1 MAEQGDD
8 TGTEKNS
15 ATSEEMSDSP
25 MLLSQRWQQCSSK
38 ADLNTALYQFWRD
51 NVPRAYTSN
60 ELSVPEEDLMCQEKL
75 LQPLE
80 WFICNG
86 DPSLVFQQLKKTD
99 NPPQLCGRV
108 FKMGEPTYSC
118 RDCAM
123 DPTCVLCIECF
134 QKSKHKTHRYRM
146 NTSGGG
152 GYCDCGDIEAW
163 KSDPYCSIHQRN
175 PEKPAQD
182 PLEHLPVDMQS
193 YSSALFC
200 IILHYCC
207 DMLLQ
212 DDLEVPVEDLR
223 PKTLEDTY
231 CTMLFNDEIHT
242 YEQVIETLRKAV
254 NCTPKEAVD
263 FATIVDREGR
273 STVRNGLYKDCERAR
288 TIIKRNTGL
297 HDAKSLKVQV
307 MHSTV
312 VAHQTY
318 ALKLLSWLSEVASYA
333 DGLRQLQCQE
343 LMKPLHAS
351 EYTILEQIMLKDTK
365 LWKVARIQW
374 HKLFMSTLLMD
385 MEYKKKFAIMFTKHY
400 SQILHDFAEDD
411 HDHVVS
417 VTSLSVQIYTVPTVS
432 RMLIIEHNLLAVILK
447 TFVDYTQKFR
457 EGPAGGKFRF
467 QRMNLNGL
475 RRFQF
480 VLIDLRY
487 ILSNKPEEW
496 TPAVRDRVMDG
507 ITVLLDLLSA
517 MHGMDQVVRQVGKH
531 IEIEPEWETAF
542 NLQIKLGPCLTLLLD
557 WCVSDRSLLLRT
569 YRATMTALRKIVH
582 NCQER
587 EVEVADHKTKCLVY
601 NVSTKP
607 ITVHCT
613 LVRFL
618 AGLQLELGRYNLS
631 YLSDGL
637 LPPHPLS
644 PLELMEEPLRTQVL
658 MAQVNAAMWRRNGY
672 SLLNQIYYYQNVACQ
687 REMYDKDIIMLQ
699 SCACLMD
706 SNDFMIR
713 ALDRYN
719 LVRFLTVEFEG
730 SSTPEDIQQRT
741 LGLAIL
747 EEFLHLLI
755 VLVSERYIPGV
766 GQVTR
771 ADRVRREVLHQ
782 LYINSMSHSEI
793 VKALPKDHCHETG
806 VEEVIN
812 SVANFKK
819 PTGTNSKGLYEI
831 KPDCLAEYSPFF
843 YHYSRVD
850 QSKSE
855 EQQRK
860 RMKQDK
866 PVQVACPPLP
876 PLPSPN
882 FKNLPHLLDSE
893 VLVSVLHT
901 IVRRAVERIRQ
912 IYSEQS
918 LQRALF
924 LTGLAVLE
932 EKRHAKMGEEFHFL
946 EKAVKGEPSLLNL
959 LKNLT
964 GNSTVEPHKELLAWV
979 LQNITELQLMRGD
992 TATASLAPS
1001 CPAPKGQDQELLRQ
1015 QQAERQ
1021 RRSELAMKKRAH
1033 AMDQMRAMQRSFIR
1047 QNPEFFE
1054 QTLEGAREERTASTS
1069 SMDTVDM
1076 FLKSSSMEDA
1086 FVALGPSHS
1095 EPLLDETSKVTCILC
1110 MEESEIRVDG
1120 DSLVLPMFVQR
1131 STVLAQAR
1139 NKDLGN
1145 PDELDPLFVSAQLTW
1160 GVHANT
1166 CGHIMH
1172 ADCWQGY
1179 FESLVI
1185 KEQRRTFRFRNNL
1198 SYDLTRHQYLC
1209 PLCKT
1214 IGNTVI
1220 PLIPPLQ
1227 ALLPE
1232 EESDTSC
1239 SAFQEWL
1246 HLIQGMVRSGV
1257 KPPQQSRSDPLD
1269 LSTSAE
1275 GSTADMEGH
1284 IGSTVKMEK
1293 LDSEDLDRQIF
1304 TSTGLLETLGD
1315 AASQTMET
1323 LETLGDAA
1331 KTLGDAATQK
1341 FQKFCALLQG
1351 SNFPFSKSVQE
1362 MIRMFSK
1369 TAYTVGLGVMPDD
1382 ENERVSILGWNVCAY
1397 SIQSTEV
1404 LLRSKGKPLFGEM
1417 ASRQTEGLKA
1427 LVRFAMVNTFYCD
1440 QNHIQKHVVRLLSV
1454 FSAEHANTGPCL
1466 LDLDMFTLL
1475 VSVCLSGATMQKGD
1489 SATGLKATISTI
1501 PIEGHHALR
1510 AVLTAHIVQILL
1522 TVQIDSQ
1529 DEESSMDQDG
1539 CTSQHAQVMLQA
1551 YTRLRTLAGIPVDVQ
1566 PDAWRL
1572 LDVVRTSCLPLLRC
1586 ATIFF
1591 RFVTGIPTP
1600 TELQATCLDEFEQL
1614 CRYLAVPSDLSSLVS
1629 NEQEPIMQDL
1639 IKAWCQHPDLKSQL
1653 SDTSADVIRFP
1664 MVVNRLIELPE
1675 DYSDLMNNVSMFTCP
1690 KASGAQS
1697 DSRAPALCLVCGAVV
1712 CSQSYCCQTEIDGE
1726 TVGACTSHAI
1736 TCGAGVG
1743 LYLRVRECQLLMMSA
1758 KNKGCVHQTPYLDE
1772 YGEPDLNLRR
1782 GNPLHLSQEHYN
1794 QLHETWLS
1802 HSIPSQVAHRLEAN
1816 NSLLTIDWQN
1826 L

>member
-1 MAEQGDD
+1 MAEKGSQAGP
-8 TGTEKNS
+8 GE
-15 ATSEEMSDSP
+15 TSEKMSDSP
-25 MLLSQRWQQCSSK
+25 STLSQSWQKCSSK
-38 ADLNTALYQFWRD
+38 AELKAALYRFWRD
-51 NVPRAYTSN
+51 NVPQAYTSN
-60 ELSVPEEDLMCQEKL
+60 ELSVPEEDVVCQEKL
-75 LQPLE
+75 LKPLE
-80 WFICNG
+80 WFMCNG
-86 DPSLVFQQLKKTD
+86 DPRLVFQQLKKTD
-99 NPPQLCGRV
+99 SPPQLCGRV

-134 QKSKHKTHRYRM
+134 QKSKHKAHRYRM

-163 KSDPYCSIHQRN
+163 KSDPYCSIHQPN
-175 PEKPAQD
+175 PEKPVQD
-182 PLEHLPVDMQS
+182 PLEHLPIDMQS

-212 DDLEVPVEDLR
+212 EDPEVPMEDLR
-223 PKTLEDTY
+223 PKIMEDAY

-242 YEQVIETLRKAV
+242 YEQVIETLKKAV

-273 STVRNGLYKDCERAR
+273 STVRNGFYKDCERAR
-288 TIIKRNTGL
+288 NIIKRTTSL
-297 HDAKSLKVQV
+297 HDAKSLKVHV

-318 ALKLLSWLSEVASYA
+318 SLKLLGWLSEVSAYA
-333 DGLRQLQCQE
+333 DGLRQLVCQE

-351 EYTILEQIMLKDTK
+351 EYTILEQIMLNDTK

-432 RMLIIEHNLLAVILK
+432 RMLIAEHNLLAVVLK

-457 EGPAGGKFRF
+457 EGPGTGKFRF
-467 QRMNLNGL
+467 QRINLNGL
-475 RRFQF
+475 RRFHF

-496 TPAVRDRVMDG
+496 TPAIRDYVMEG
-507 ITVLLDLLSA
+507 ITVLLNLLSA

-542 NLQIKLGPCLTLLLD
+542 NLQIKLSPCLTLFLD
-557 WCVSDRSLLLRT
+557 WCALDRSLLLKA
-569 YRATMTALRKIVH
+569 YRAAMTMLRKITH
-582 NCQER
+582 NCSEK
-587 EVEVADHKTKCLVY
+587 EVEVANHKTKCLVY
-601 NVSTKP
+601 NVSIQP
-607 ITVHCT
+607 VTVHCT

-618 AGLQLELGRYNLS
+618 AGLQLGLSRYNLS

-637 LPPHPLS
+637 LPPYPLS

-658 MAQVNAAMWRRNGY
+658 MAQVYAAMWRRNGY

-713 ALDRYN
+713 TLDRFN
-719 LVRFLTVEFEG
+719 LVRFLSVEFEA
-730 SSTPEDIQQRT
+730 SSTPEDIQQRS
-741 LGLAIL
+741 LGLTIM

-766 GQVTR
+766 GQVTD

-782 LYINSMSHSEI
+782 LYINPMSHSEM

-806 VEEVIN
+806 VEEVID

-819 PTGTNSKGLYEI
+819 PTGTNGKGLYEI
-831 KPDCLAEYSPFF
+831 KQECLAEYSPFF

-860 RMKQDK
+860 RMKQEK
-866 PVQVACPPLP
+866 PKQAGCPPLP

-882 FKNLPHLLDSE
+882 FKNLPHLLDNDVLIF
-893 VLVSVLHT
+893 VLVT
-901 IVRRAVERIRQ
+901 IVRRTVEQIRQ
-912 IYSEQS
+912 IFSEHS
-918 LQRALF
+918 IHRALY

-932 EKRHAKMGEEFHFL
+932 EKRHMSMGEHFNFL
-946 EKAVKGEPSLLNL
+946 EKAMKGEPSFLDL
-959 LKNLT
+959 LKKLK
-964 GNSTVEPHKELLAWV
+964 GNPTVEPHKELLAWV
-979 LQNITELQLMRGD
+979 LQNITELQLMKGESS
-992 TATASLAPS
+992 TASLAPS
-1001 CPAPKGQDQELLRQ
+1001 CSAPETQDEEQRKQE
-1015 QQAERQ
+1015 AERQ
-1021 RRSELAMKKRAH
+1021 RRAELAKKKRAH
-1033 AMDQMRAMQRSFIR
+1033 AMDQMKAMQRSFIR

-1054 QTLEGAREERTASTS
+1054 QTAEGSRHERTASTS

-1076 FLKSSSMEDA
+1076 YFPSSPVEDTL
-1086 FVALGPSHS
+1086 VALGPSHS
-1095 EPLLDETSKVTCILC
+1095 CPLSDEMSKVTCILC
-1110 MEESEIRVDG
+1110 MEESEIKPDG
-1120 DSLVLPMFVQR
+1120 ECLVLPMFVQR
-1131 STVLAQAR
+1131 STVLSKAR
-1139 NKDLGN
+1139 NRDLGN
-1145 PDELDPLFVSAQLTW
+1145 PDELDPLFVSSQLIW
-1160 GVHANT
+1160 GVHAST
-1166 CGHIMH
+1166 CGHVMH

-1179 FESLVI
+1179 FESLVLR
-1185 KEQRRTFRFRNNL
+1185 EQRRTFRYRNNL
-1198 SYDLTRHQYLC
+1198 IYDLSRQQYLC

-1220 PLIPPLQ
+1220 PVLSPLQ
-1227 ALLPE
+1227 FLPLE
-1232 EESDTSC
+1232 EQSDTLS
-1239 SAFQEWL
+1239 SSFQNWL
-1246 HLIQGMVRSGV
+1246 ALVKGMVHSGI
-1257 KPPQQSRSDPLD
+1257 KPPQQPGSDPLD

-1275 GSTADMEGH
+1275 GSQAEMEGPT
-1284 IGSTVKMEK
+1284 GSTEEMEEMG
-1293 LDSEDLDRQIF
+1293 SADLDKQIF
-1304 TSTGLLETLGD
+1304 SGTGLLETLGD
-1315 AASQTMET
+1315 AASQTFER
-1323 LETLGDAA
+1323 LE
-1331 KTLGDAATQK
+1331 TLGDAATQK
-1341 FQKFCALLQG
+1341 FQKFYALLQG

-1382 ENERVSILGWNVCAY
+1382 ENERVSIMSWNICAY
-1397 SIQSTEV
+1397 TIQSTEV
-1404 LLRSKGKPLFGEM
+1404 LLRSKAKPLFGEM
-1417 ASRQTEGLKA
+1417 TSRQIEGLRA
-1427 LVRFAMVNTFYCD
+1427 LVRFATVNTFYSN
-1440 QNHIQKHVVRLLSV
+1440 QAHIQKHVIRLLSV
-1454 FSAEHANTGPCL
+1454 FSLEHTNTGPCL
-1466 LDLDMFTLL
+1466 LDIDVFSLL
-1475 VSVCLSGATMQKGD
+1475 VSVCLSGATVQASD
-1489 SATGLKATISTI
+1489 RATGLKATVSTM
-1501 PIEGHHALR
+1501 PTEGHHALR
-1510 AVLTAHIVQILL
+1510 AALTAHLVQLLL
-1522 TVQIDSQ
+1522 TVQIASQ
-1529 DEESSMDQDG
+1529 DEESCMDQDG
-1539 CTSQHAQVMLQA
+1539 CSNQQAQAMLQA
-1551 YTRLRTLAGIPVDVQ
+1551 YIRIRRLAGISVDVH
-1566 PDAWRL
+1566 PDPWML
-1572 LDVVRTSCLPLLRC
+1572 LEVIRSSCLPFLRC

-1591 RFVTGIPTP
+1591 HFVTDVPTP
-1600 TELQATCLDEFEQL
+1600 KELKASCLDESEPL
-1614 CRYLAVPSDLSSLVS
+1614 CRYLAMPCDLSSLVS
-1629 NEQEPIMQDL
+1629 EEQEPFMLDL
-1639 IKAWCQHPDLKSQL
+1639 IAAWCQHPDLKLKL
-1653 SDTSADVIRFP
+1653 SDSCGDLVRFS
-1664 MVVNRLIELPE
+1664 MEINRLIELPE

-1758 KNKGCVHQTPYLDE
+1758 KNKGSVHQTPYLDE

-1794 QLHETWLS
+1794 QLHQTWLS